1 MDLHFSFLNF
11 GTCFPTFFLCS
22 YEPAAFR
29 RSQHGQQQFQGCCGS
44 DDRRESE
51 LEPLPVEGL
60 GMLRSGLLTLPA
72 AAPNQV
78 GARSQI
84 NLLFGPLA
92 REKVKNASVHSF
104 KTKPYRL
111 LSGFF
116 LFKKGRSCRNTSF

>member
-1 MDLHFSFLNF
+1 
-11 GTCFPTFFLCS
+11 
-22 YEPAAFR
+22 
-29 RSQHGQQQFQGCCGS
+29 
-44 DDRRESE
+44 
-51 LEPLPVEGL
+51 
-60 GMLRSGLLTLPA
+60 MLRSGLLTLPA